1 MITPS
6 VFAQAGVIFT
16 LFHVYCYLGMA
27 LYGGVVTPGA
37 DFGVSIFLRPVAP
50 CCKGFTV
57 LCVVAAVAFIYRP
70 CLLFTVGHGC
80 WPLSVMVVGVGVGIG
95 GGGGGGNC

>member
-16 LFHVYCYLGMA
+16 IFHVYCYLGMA

-37 DFGVSIFLRPVAP
+37 DFGVSASSSDAIASLN
-50 CCKGFTV
+50 
-57 LCVVAAVAFIYRP
+57 AVELGYDVPHRSQITKA
-70 CLLFTVGHGC
+70 L
-80 WPLSVMVVGVGVGIG
+80 
-95 GGGGGGNC
+95 